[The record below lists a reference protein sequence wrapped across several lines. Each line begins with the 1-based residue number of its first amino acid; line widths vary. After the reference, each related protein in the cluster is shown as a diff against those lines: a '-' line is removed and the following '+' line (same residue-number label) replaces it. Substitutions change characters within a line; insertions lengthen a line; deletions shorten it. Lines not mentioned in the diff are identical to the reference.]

1 MLLFVTADDLKR
13 DLGQITL
20 KIVKGNAGNKKRDL
34 ETRSLG
40 SRDDRIRTDDLFNVT
55 EAL

>member
-13 DLGQITL
+13 DLGLITL
-20 KIVKGNAGNKKRDL
+20 KIVKG
-34 ETRSLG
+34 
-40 SRDDRIRTDDLFNVT
+40 DRIRTDDLFNVT

>member
-13 DLGQITL
+13 DLGLITL
-20 KIVKGNAGNKKRDL
+20 KIVKGAC
-34 ETRSLG
+34 
-40 SRDDRIRTDDLFNVT
+40 RDDRIRTDDLFNVT